1 MKLRFLLLA
10 LATIFVASSAR
21 AQGGLYF
28 NPIVTVVHNS
38 TADTGTY
45 AFLGDGQ
52 TQQIFGGV
60 MFGGYYEVYH
70 MPKLDFALDLRDE
83 IEHGNNAGLN
93 NLLFGPRVTYHMAD
107 SKLKPYLQIEIGEG
121 RTHSPYN
128 PMTYTKLQ
136 AGVLVGVDR
145 AINKHVDWRIL
156 EVGYTNLQT
165 INTYQVNGSP
175 TTTVTGLPPVGGG
188 SAPVTG
194 TVPVGTPIP
203 AASLFHFSTGLVFRI
218 P

>member
-10 LATIFVASSAR
+10 LAIIFVASGAR

-28 NPIVTVVHNS
+28 NPIVTIVHNS

-45 AFLGDGQ
+45 AFLGDNQ

-70 MPKLDFALDLRDE
+70 MPKLDFGLDLRDE

-93 NLLFGPRVTYHMAD
+93 NLLFGPRVTYHPTN
-107 SKLKPYLQIEIGEG
+107 SKLKPYLQIAIGDG
-121 RTHSPYN
+121 HTHAPHN
-128 PMTYTKLQ
+128 PMAYSKLELG
-136 AGVLVGVDR
+136 AMIGVDR
-145 AINKHVDWRIL
+145 PINRHIDWRVVEI
-156 EVGYTNLQT
+156 GYTNLQT
-165 INTYQVNGSP
+165 INSYQVNGSP
-175 TTTVTGLPPVGGG
+175 TDPITG
-188 SAPVTG
+188 APTG
-194 TVPVGTPIP
+194 TVIP
-203 AASLFHFSTGLVFRI
+203 SANLFHFSTGLIFRI